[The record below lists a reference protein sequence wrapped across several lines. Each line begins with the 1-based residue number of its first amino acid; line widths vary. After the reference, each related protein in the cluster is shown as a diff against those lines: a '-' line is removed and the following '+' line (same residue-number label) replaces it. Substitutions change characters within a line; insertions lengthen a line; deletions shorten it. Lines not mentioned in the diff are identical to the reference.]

1 MDKKQKYL
9 AHISKDRKREQ
20 TILEHLEGTAELAG
34 DFADEF
40 GFRDWGYCC
49 GMLHD
54 IGKYTDKFQERL
66 HGSSIKV
73 DHATAGAKVC
83 NEKGG
88 YYSFLG
94 YCIAG
99 HHAGLP
105 DTGSSTDGSIST
117 SYTGRMKKRLED
129 YRDYKQE
136 VREPELK
143 TALFPEEN
151 PKTVGFALS
160 FFIRM
165 LYSCLV
171 DADYLDT
178 EKFMSNGTI
187 DRIAGETIPKLWDKL
202 HRHIAGWLEN
212 TETAT
217 INGRRTEILKHCI
230 EMGQK
235 EQGLFSMTVPTGGG
249 KTVASLAFALRH
261 AVEHGMKRVIYVIP
275 YTSIIEQNAQVF
287 RDILGENNVLEHHS
301 GVDYESD
308 EELHPMQL
316 AAENWDV
323 PVVVTTNVQFFES
336 LFSNKSSRC
345 RKLHSIANSVIIF
358 DEAQML
364 PNDYLKPCVAA
375 MEELVTHY
383 ESSVVLCTA
392 TQPALQDFFSKGK
405 PITELCP
412 RVEEQFHF
420 FRRTCI
426 QKLGKIS
433 REDLVERLKKETQAL
448 CILNTKQEV
457 QVVYEQLRGE
467 GVYHLSTLMYSVH
480 RKRRLKEIRERMKE
494 GKRCIVI
501 STSLV
506 EAGVD
511 LDFQTVYR
519 QLAGVDSMIQAAGRC
534 NREGRRSSE
543 ESFTYVF
550 QLEEAR
556 KVPGQEQQI
565 DTARTILRDYGD
577 ISSLE
582 AIEEY
587 FKCLY
592 HFRGEALDKK
602 QIMRQFE
609 EGGFVFAK
617 IAEQFKVIE
626 QATRTILVPKEERAK
641 EILEELRRKGAT
653 RQLIRE
659 AAQYS
664 VNVYEN
670 VFQRICDA
678 GMLLSV
684 SEDLKEDF
692 FVLRNCEDYSE
703 ETGLKINVELGEGIW
718 Y

>member
-1 MDKKQKYL
+1 MDKKRKYL
-9 AHISKDRKREQ
+9 AHISKDKKREQ

-34 DFADEF
+34 DFAEEF

-105 DTGSSTDGSIST
+105 DTGGSMDEADSR
-117 SYTGRMKKRLED
+117 SYTWRMNKKLED
-129 YRDYKQE
+129 YSDYRQE
-136 VREPELK
+136 VRVPELK
-143 TALFPEEN
+143 TVLFPEGN
-151 PKTVGFALS
+151 PKSLGFTLS
-160 FFIRM
+160 FFVRM

-178 EKFMSNGTI
+178 EQFMSDGGSH
-187 DRIAGETIPKLWDKL
+187 RIAGEEIPKLWDKL
-202 HRHIAGWLEN
+202 HRYIAGWLEN
-212 TETAT
+212 TETDT

-230 EMGQK
+230 EMGLK
-235 EQGLFSMTVPTGGG
+235 SPGVFNMTVPTGGG

-261 AVEHGMKRVIYVIP
+261 AAAHGMKRVIYVIP

-287 RDILGENNVLEHHS
+287 RDILGGNNILEHHS
-301 GVDYESD
+301 GVEYESD

-316 AAENWDV
+316 AAENWDM

-336 LFSNKSSRC
+336 LFSNKSSKC

-383 ESSVVLCTA
+383 KSSVVLCTA
-392 TQPALQDFFSKGK
+392 TQPALSNFFSKNMA
-405 PITELCP
+405 ITELCP
-412 RVEEQFHF
+412 RVEEQFQF
-420 FRRTCI
+420 FQRTSI

-457 QVVYEQLRGE
+457 QKIFEQLQGE

-480 RKRRLKEIRERMKE
+480 RKQRLKEIRKHMKE

-519 QLAGVDSMIQAAGRC
+519 QLAGVDSVIQAAGRC
-534 NREGRRSSE
+534 NREGRRNLK
-543 ESFTYVF
+543 ESVTYVF
-550 QLEEAR
+550 QLEEAQ

-565 DTARTILRDYGD
+565 DTARKILRDYGD

-592 HFRGEALDKK
+592 SFREGALGEP
-602 QIMRQFE
+602 IMRKFE
-609 EGGFVFAK
+609 EGGFVFAE
-617 IAEQFKVIE
+617 IADEFKVIKE
-626 QATRTILVPKEERAK
+626 TTRTIFVPKEERAK
-641 EILEELRRKGAT
+641 EILGELQRKGAT

-659 AAQYS
+659 ASQYS

-670 VFQRICDA
+670 VFKRIFDA
-678 GMLLSV
+678 GMLMSV
-684 SEDLKEDF
+684 SEDLKEEF
-692 FVLRNCEDYSE
+692 FVLRNCKDYSE

-718 Y
+718 C

>member
-1 MDKKQKYL
+1 M
-9 AHISKDRKREQ
+9 
-20 TILEHLEGTAELAG
+20 
-34 DFADEF
+34 
-40 GFRDWGYCC
+40 
-49 GMLHD
+49 
-54 IGKYTDKFQERL
+54 
-66 HGSSIKV
+66 
-73 DHATAGAKVC
+73 
-83 NEKGG
+83 
-88 YYSFLG
+88 
-94 YCIAG
+94 
-99 HHAGLP
+99 
-105 DTGSSTDGSIST
+105 
-117 SYTGRMKKRLED
+117 
-129 YRDYKQE
+129 
-136 VREPELK
+136 
-143 TALFPEEN
+143 
-151 PKTVGFALS
+151 GFALS
-160 FFIRM
+160 FFVRM

-187 DRIAGETIPKLWDKL
+187 DRIAGESVPKLWDKL

-212 TETAT
+212 TETTT

-230 EMGQK
+230 EMGRK

-301 GVDYESD
+301 GVDYDSD

-383 ESSVVLCTA
+383 KSSVVLCTA

-457 QVVYEQLRGE
+457 QMVYEQLRGE

-480 RKRRLKEIRERMKE
+480 RKQRLKEIRERMKE
-494 GKRCIVI
+494 GKRCIVV

-534 NREGRRSSE
+534 NREGRRSPE
-543 ESFTYVF
+543 ESITYVF
-550 QLEEAR
+550 QLEEAH

-565 DTARTILRDYGD
+565 DTARTILRDYED

-587 FKCLY
+587 FICLY

-664 VNVYEN
+664 VNAYEN
-670 VFQRICDA
+670 VFQRIYDV

-703 ETGLKINVELGEGIW
+703 ETGLKINVKMGEGIW